1 MTLKTQSPHELTAN
15 DVLSAD
21 LFKPQPAQSSDAE
34 LLSRPVVG
42 YWKDAFIRLMKNKI
56 ATLSLALIL
65 FVAIVG
71 IFGPFFFPKTED
83 GSPYEN
89 AQNMNFINQSPTFGE
104 KLLVTEDSPQIPD
117 DLIMEPFDVN
127 APLLSKESLNAPA
140 SFEVTGLPTV
150 NGVTLKW
157 QPIVGVSGY
166 QIYRTVV
173 GTDALELKS
182 VETEATLRG
191 VQVGTITNPA
201 QYSYTDGSGLN
212 PAEKYIYSI
221 VSFVTDPT
229 TQEESVSAQAA
240 VLQVGLTQTI
250 ALSDAQ
256 AISKSAQPGSTIRG
270 HTHLFGTDALG
281 RDIFSRMISGTRI
294 DFFLALLVPTVSL
307 LIGLCY
313 GAISGLM
320 GGKVDLY
327 LMRVVEI
334 LDTLPE
340 LLLLILIQVALG
352 KGVSSLVI
360 ALCAFSWTG
369 YARVLRGEV
378 LRLREIEFVHASR
391 LLGAPL
397 MSIVFRHVAPNLLGV
412 IIVMWSAQIPR
423 IITSEAFLSMFG
435 LGVEAPMATWGTVLQ
450 DAAAHFQQYP
460 AQFFLPSAV
469 LAATLLAFYTLGD
482 ALRDAFDPKLR
493 GRD

>member
-1 MTLKTQSPHELTAN
+1 MTRQTQSPHELTAD
-15 DVLSAD
+15 DVMSAD
-21 LFKPQPAQSSDAE
+21 LFKPHPARSTDAE
-34 LLSRPVVG
+34 ILSRPVVG
-42 YWKDAFIRLMKNKI
+42 YWKDAWLRLIKNRV
-56 ATLSLALIL
+56 ATVSLYLIV
-65 FVAIVG
+65 FVGLVG
-71 IFGPFFFPKTED
+71 IVGPFFFPTAED
-83 GSPYEN
+83 GSSFEN
-89 AQNMNFINQSPTFGE
+89 VQNMNYINQAPTFGE

-117 DLIMEPFDVN
+117 DLVKEPFN
-127 APLLSKESLNAPA
+127 LSAPLIKGDALQPPINFAIQ
-140 SFEVTGLPTV
+140 GLATV
-150 NGVTLKW
+150 NGVTLSW
-157 QPIVGVSGY
+157 EPIEGVTGY
-166 QIYRTVV
+166 QIYRTVG
-173 GTDALELKS
+173 GTDNIDIKS
-182 VETEATLRG
+182 IESEPALRG

-201 QYSYTDGSGLN
+201 QYTYTDGSGLN
-212 PAEKYIYSI
+212 PAEDYIYSI

-229 TQEESVSAQAA
+229 TQEELVSTQAT
-240 VLQVGLTQTI
+240 VLKTGLTQTI
-250 ALSDAQ
+250 GLSDALS
-256 AISKSAQPGSTIRG
+256 ISKSAEVGQTIRG
-270 HTHLFGTDALG
+270 HIHLFGTDALG
-281 RDIFSRMISGTRI
+281 RDIFARMISGTRI

-307 LIGLCY
+307 LIGLLY
-313 GAISGLM
+313 GSLSGLM

-327 LMRVVEI
+327 LMRIVEI

-352 KGVSSLVI
+352 KGVTSLVI

-397 MSIVFRHVAPNLLGV
+397 LSIIIRHVAPNLLGI

-450 DAAAHFQQYP
+450 DAALHFQQYP

>member
-1 MTLKTQSPHELTAN
+1 MTTKTQSPHELTA
-15 DVLSAD
+15 DEALSSD
-21 LFKPQPAQSSDAE
+21 LFKPQPARGDDSE
-34 LLSRPVVG
+34 ILSRPVVG
-42 YWKDAFIRLMKNKI
+42 YWKDALLRLMKNRV
-56 ATLSLALIL
+56 ATMSLTLIVG
-65 FVAIVG
+65 VAAAG
-71 IFGPFFFPKTED
+71 IFGPLFFPATDD
-83 GSPYEN
+83 GSAYEN
-89 AQNMNFINQSPTFGE
+89 AQNLNFINQAPTLG
-104 KLLVTEDSPQIPD
+104 KSLLVTEDSPQIPE
-117 DLIMEPFDVN
+117 DLVMEPFDAD
-127 APLLSKESLNAPA
+127 APLLKGNSLVAPA
-140 SFEVTGLPTV
+140 TFEIIGMATV

-157 QPIVGVSGY
+157 QPLTGVSGY
-166 QIYRTVV
+166 QIYRTVT
-173 GTDALELKS
+173 GKDGIDLKA
-182 VETEATLRG
+182 VETEANLRG
-191 VQVGTITNPA
+191 IQVGTVTNPA
-201 QYSYTDGSGLN
+201 QYSFTDGSGLN
-212 PAEKYIYSI
+212 PAERYIYSI
-221 VSFVTDPT
+221 VSFTVDPQ
-229 TQEESVSAQAA
+229 TQEETLSASAK
-240 VLQVGLTQTI
+240 VVETGLTQTI
-250 ALSDAQ
+250 SLTDAQ
-256 AISKSAQPGSTIRG
+256 TISKSAQAGDTIRG
-270 HTHLFGTDALG
+270 HAHIFGTDALG
-281 RDIFSRMISGTRI
+281 RDIFSRMVSGTRI
-294 DFFLALLVPTVSL
+294 DFFLALLVPTISL

-320 GGKVDLY
+320 GGKVDMY

-352 KGVSSLVI
+352 KGVTSLVI

-412 IIVMWSAQIPR
+412 IIVMWSGQIPR
-423 IITSEAFLSMFG
+423 IITSEAFLSLFG

-450 DAAAHFQQYP
+450 DAALHFQQYP

-469 LAATLLAFYTLGD
+469 LAATLLAFYMLGD

>member
-1 MTLKTQSPHELTAN
+1 MKNTQSPYELTA
-15 DVLSAD
+15 DELKDSG
-21 LFKPQPAQSSDAE
+21 LFKPQPARFSSAE
-34 LLSRPVVG
+34 QISRPVVG
-42 YWKDAFIRLMKNKI
+42 YWKDALIRLSKNKI
-56 ATLSLALIL
+56 AMLSLALII
-65 FVAIVG
+65 AVG
-71 IFGPFFFPKTED
+71 VTGVVGPFFFPATED
-83 GSPYEN
+83 GTPYEN
-89 AQNMNFINQSPTFGE
+89 TQNLNFINQAPTLGE
-104 KLLVTEDSPQIPD
+104 KVLVTEDFPPYTD
-117 DLIMEPFDVN
+117 DLLKEDFNYD
-127 APLLSKESLNAPA
+127 APLLSPESVTEPLNF
-140 SFEVTGLPTV
+140 SVRGLATV
-150 NGVTLKW
+150 NGVTLQW
-157 QPIVGVSGY
+157 DPVEGVSGY
-166 QIYRTVV
+166 QIYRTVAS
-173 GTDALELKS
+173 GTPITLAEVS
-182 VETEATLRG
+182 NEPRLRG
-191 VQVGTITNPA
+191 LQIGTVSDAA
-201 QYSYTDGSGLN
+201 QYTFTDGSGLN
-212 PAEKYIYSI
+212 PAEEYIYSI
-221 VSFVTDPT
+221 VAFVANPE
-229 TQEESVSAQAA
+229 TQEESISQKASAIR
-240 VLQVGLTQTI
+240 VPLVQTI
-250 ALSDAQ
+250 SLADAQ
-256 AISKSAQPGSTIRG
+256 AIRADAQVGDTMSSRS
-270 HTHLFGTDALG
+270 HLFGTDALG
-281 RDIFSRMISGTRI
+281 RDILSRMISGTRI

-313 GAISGLM
+313 GAISGLL
-320 GGKVDLY
+320 GGKVDLI
-327 LMRVVEI
+327 LMRIVEI

-423 IITSEAFLSMFG
+423 IITSEAFLSLFG

-450 DAAAHFQQYP
+450 DSAAHFQQYP
-460 AQFFLPSAV
+460 AQFFLPAAV

>member
-1 MTLKTQSPHELTAN
+1 M
-15 DVLSAD
+15 V
-21 LFKPQPAQSSDAE
+21 
-34 LLSRPVVG
+34 
-42 YWKDAFIRLMKNKI
+42 
-56 ATLSLALIL
+56 
-65 FVAIVG
+65 
-71 IFGPFFFPKTED
+71 
-83 GSPYEN
+83 
-89 AQNMNFINQSPTFGE
+89 
-104 KLLVTEDSPQIPD
+104 
-117 DLIMEPFDVN
+117 
-127 APLLSKESLNAPA
+127 
-140 SFEVTGLPTV
+140 
-150 NGVTLKW
+150 
-157 QPIVGVSGY
+157 
-166 QIYRTVV
+166 
-173 GTDALELKS
+173 
-182 VETEATLRG
+182 
-191 VQVGTITNPA
+191 
-201 QYSYTDGSGLN
+201 
-212 PAEKYIYSI
+212 
-221 VSFVTDPT
+221 
-229 TQEESVSAQAA
+229 
-240 VLQVGLTQTI
+240 
-250 ALSDAQ
+250 
-256 AISKSAQPGSTIRG
+256 
-270 HTHLFGTDALG
+270 
-281 RDIFSRMISGTRI
+281 SGTRI

-320 GGKVDLY
+320 GGKVDMI
-327 LMRVVEI
+327 LMRIVEI

-352 KGVSSLVI
+352 KGVGSLVI

-423 IITSEAFLSMFG
+423 IITSEAFLSLFG

-460 AQFFLPSAV
+460 AQFFLPAGI

>member
-1 MTLKTQSPHELTAN
+1 MKNTHSPYELTA
-15 DVLSAD
+15 DELKDSS
-21 LFKPQPAQSSDAE
+21 LFKPQPARFSAAE
-34 LLSRPVVG
+34 QISRPVVG
-42 YWKDAFIRLMKNKI
+42 YWKDALLRLSKNKI
-56 ATLSLALIL
+56 AMLSLALIIA
-65 FVAIVG
+65 VAVVG
-71 IFGPFFFPKTED
+71 VAGPFFFPATDD
-83 GSPYEN
+83 GTPYEN
-89 AQNMNFINQSPTFGE
+89 TQNLNFINQAPTFGE
-104 KLLVTEDSPQIPD
+104 KVLVTEDFPPYSD
-117 DLIMEPFDVN
+117 DLVKEDFNFD
-127 APLLSKESLNAPA
+127 APLLTAETISEPMNFA
-140 SFEVTGLPTV
+140 VRGLATV
-150 NGVTLKW
+150 NGVSLQW
-157 QPIVGVSGY
+157 DPIEGVSGY
-166 QIYRTVV
+166 QVYRTVAS
-173 GTDALELKS
+173 GTPITLEE
-182 VETEATLRG
+182 VNNEPRLRG
-191 VQVGTITNPA
+191 LQIGTVSDPA
-201 QYSYTDGSGLN
+201 QYTFTDGSGLN
-212 PAEKYIYSI
+212 PAEEYIYSI
-221 VSFVTDPT
+221 VSFISNPE
-229 TQEESVSAQAA
+229 TQEEIISEKAA
-240 VLQVGLTQTI
+240 AIRVPLTQTI
-250 ALSDAQ
+250 SLSDAQ
-256 AISKSAQPGSTIRG
+256 AIRSDAQVGDTISSRG
-270 HTHLFGTDALG
+270 HLFGTDALG
-281 RDIFSRMISGTRI
+281 RDILARMISGTRI

-313 GAISGLM
+313 GAISGLL
-320 GGKVDLY
+320 GGKVDLI
-327 LMRVVEI
+327 LMRIVEI

-397 MSIVFRHVAPNLLGV
+397 MSIIFRHIAPNLLGI

-423 IITSEAFLSMFG
+423 IITAEAFLSLFG

-460 AQFFLPSAV
+460 AQFFLPAAV

>member
-1 MTLKTQSPHELTAN
+1 MTTKTQSPHELTA
-15 DVLSAD
+15 DEVLPAD
-21 LFKPQPAQSSDAE
+21 LFKPHPARADDSE
-34 LLSRPVVG
+34 ILSRPVVG
-42 YWKDAFIRLMKNKI
+42 YWKDALMRLMKNRVATISLSFIVII
-56 ATLSLALIL
+56 ATTGIL
-65 FVAIVG
+65 
-71 IFGPFFFPKTED
+71 GPFFFPATED
-83 GSPYEN
+83 GSAYEN
-89 AQNMNFINQSPTFGE
+89 AQNLNFINQSPTLG
-104 KLLVTEDSPQIPD
+104 KALLVTDDSAQIPE
-117 DLIMEPFDVN
+117 DLIMEPFAAD
-127 APLLSKESLNAPA
+127 APLLKPETLFPPA
-140 SFEVTGLPTV
+140 SFEVSGLATV

-157 QPIVGVSGY
+157 QPIAGVSGY
-166 QIYRTVV
+166 QIYRTVTGKDV
-173 GTDALELKS
+173 LDLKTVEDDAS
-182 VETEATLRG
+182 FRG

-201 QYSYTDGSGLN
+201 QYTFTDGSGLN

-221 VSFVTDPT
+221 VSFVIDPQ
-229 TQEESVSAQAA
+229 TQEESVSGKAL
-240 VLQVGLTQTI
+240 VLETSLTQTI
-250 ALSDAQ
+250 SLTDAQ
-256 AISKSAQPGSTIRG
+256 SISKSAKAGDTIRG
-270 HTHLFGTDALG
+270 HAHYFGTDALG

-294 DFFLALLVPTVSL
+294 DFFLALLVPTISL

-320 GGKVDLY
+320 GGKVDMFM
-327 LMRVVEI
+327 MRIVEI

-352 KGVSSLVI
+352 KGVTSLVI

-412 IIVMWSAQIPR
+412 IIVMWSGQIPR
-423 IITSEAFLSMFG
+423 IITSEAFLSLFG

-450 DAAAHFQQYP
+450 DAALHFQQYP

-469 LAATLLAFYTLGD
+469 LAATLLAFYMLGD

>member
-1 MTLKTQSPHELTAN
+1 MTAN
-15 DVLSAD
+15 EVLSAD
-21 LFKPQPAQSSDAE
+21 LFKPQPARSSEAE

-56 ATLSLALIL
+56 ATISLALIV
-65 FVAIVG
+65 FVAVVG
-71 IFGPFFFPKTED
+71 IFGPFFFPNVED
-83 GSPYEN
+83 GTDFQN
-89 AQNMNFINQSPTFGE
+89 AQNMNFINQSPTLGE
-104 KLLVTEDSPQIPD
+104 KLLVTEDFPQAPEDLVMSPFNASAPQIKPD
-117 DLIMEPFDVN
+117 ALT
-127 APLLSKESLNAPA
+127 APA
-140 SFEVTGLPTV
+140 NFEVSGRASV
-150 NGVTLKW
+150 NGVTLTW
-157 QPIVGVSGY
+157 TPQEGVTGY

-173 GTDALELKS
+173 GTDALDLKS
-182 VETEATLRG
+182 VETEVSLRG

-201 QYSYTDGSGLN
+201 QHSYTDGSGLN

-221 VSFVTDPT
+221 VSFVTDPN
-229 TQEESVSAQAA
+229 TQEEFISPQAA
-240 VLQVGLTQTI
+240 VLQTGLVQTI
-250 ALSDAQ
+250 ALADAQ
-256 AISKSAQPGSTIRG
+256 AISKNASVGSTIRG

-281 RDIFSRMISGTRI
+281 RDIFARMVYGTRI

-320 GGKVDLY
+320 GGKVDMY
-327 LMRVVEI
+327 LMRIVEI

-397 MSIVFRHVAPNLLGV
+397 LSIVFRHVAPNLLGV

-423 IITSEAFLSMFG
+423 IITSEAFLSLFG

>member
-1 MTLKTQSPHELTAN
+1 MSVKSQSPHELTADEIN
-15 DVLSAD
+15 GLD
-21 LFKPQPAQSSDAE
+21 LFRPQPASLSASEQI
-34 LLSRPVVG
+34 SRPVVG
-42 YWKDAFIRLMKNKI
+42 YWKDALIRLSKNRI
-56 ATLSLALIL
+56 AVASLALIII
-65 FVAIVG
+65 VALIGLV
-71 IFGPFFFPKTED
+71 GPFFFPATTD
-83 GSPYEN
+83 GTPYEN
-89 AQNMNFINQSPTFGE
+89 SQNLNFINQGPTLG
-104 KLLVTEDSPQIPD
+104 KKVLVTEDSPGYMD
-117 DLIMEPFDVN
+117 DLIQDSFN
-127 APLLSKESLNAPA
+127 LSAPLLSREQLKSPSELKIRGMA
-140 SFEVTGLPTV
+140 TV
-150 NGVTLKW
+150 NGVTLEW
-157 QPIVGVSGY
+157 SPVEGVSGY

-173 GTDALELKS
+173 AGQPITLEEVAKDP
-182 VETEATLRG
+182 TLRG
-191 VQVGTITNPA
+191 LQVGTISNPA
-201 QYSYTDGSGLN
+201 QYTFTDGSGLN
-212 PAEKYIYSI
+212 PEEKYIYSI
-221 VSFVTDPT
+221 ASFVTDPA
-229 TQEESVSAQAA
+229 TQEEIVASEA
-240 VLQVGLTQTI
+240 VALQVALIQTI
-250 ALSDAQ
+250 SLTDAQ
-256 AISKSAQPGSTIRG
+256 AVKPNAQPGDTIRS
-270 HTHLFGTDALG
+270 HPHVFGTDALG
-281 RDIFSRMISGTRI
+281 RDILARMITGTRI

-313 GAISGLM
+313 GAISGLL
-320 GGKVDLY
+320 GGKVDMI
-327 LMRVVEI
+327 LMRIVEI

-397 MSIVFRHVAPNLLGV
+397 LSIVFRHVAPNLLSV

-423 IITSEAFLSMFG
+423 IITSEAFLSLFG

-460 AQFFLPSAV
+460 AQFFLPATV
-469 LAATLLAFYTLGD
+469 LALTLLAFYTLGD

>member
-1 MTLKTQSPHELTAN
+1 MTIRTQSPHELTA
-15 DVLSAD
+15 DEVLSAE
-21 LFKPQPAQSSDAE
+21 LFQPQPSKSSDAE

-42 YWKDAFIRLMKNKI
+42 YWKDAILRLMKNRA
-56 ATLSLALIL
+56 ATFSLGLIIGIALI
-65 FVAIVG
+65 G
-71 IFGPFFFPKTED
+71 ICGPFFFPKLED
-83 GSPYEN
+83 GSSFEN
-89 AQNMNFINQSPTFGE
+89 TQNMNFLNQSPTLGE
-104 KLLVTEDSPQIPD
+104 KLLVVEDSAQIPE
-117 DLIMEPFDVN
+117 DLIQSPFNLD
-127 APLLSKESLNAPA
+127 APLKSSENLVPPA
-140 SFEVTGLPTV
+140 AFEVAGKASV

-157 QPIVGVSGY
+157 QAIEGVSGY
-166 QIYRTVV
+166 QIYRTVL
-173 GTDALELKS
+173 GSDALDLKS

-191 VQVGTITNPA
+191 IQVGTITNPA
-201 QYSYTDGSGLN
+201 QYTFTDGSGLN
-212 PAEKYIYSI
+212 PAEKYVYSI
-221 VSFVTDPT
+221 VSFVIDPK
-229 TQEESVSAQAA
+229 TQDEFISSLAA
-240 VLQVGLTQTI
+240 VLKVGLIQTI
-250 ALSDAQ
+250 SISDAQ
-256 AISKSAQPGSTIRG
+256 AISSSAQVGSTIRG
-270 HTHLFGTDALG
+270 HAHVFGTDALG

-313 GAISGLM
+313 GAISGLV
-320 GGKVDLY
+320 GGKVDMI
-327 LMRVVEI
+327 LMRIVEI

-352 KGVSSLVI
+352 KGVTSLII

-397 MSIVFRHVAPNLLGV
+397 LSIIFRHLAPNLLGV
-412 IIVMWSAQIPR
+412 IIVLWSAHIPR
-423 IITSEAFLSMFG
+423 IITSEAFLSLLG

-450 DAAAHFQQYP
+450 DAAIHFQQYP
-460 AQFFLPSAV
+460 AQFFLPAAV

>member
-1 MTLKTQSPHELTAN
+1 MTTQTQSPHETTAD
-15 DVLSAD
+15 DVPGFD
-21 LFKPQPAQSSDAE
+21 MFKPQLAKNAAAE
-34 LLSRPVVG
+34 QLSRPVVG
-42 YWKDAFIRLMKNKI
+42 YWKDALMRLAKNRI
-56 ATLSLALIL
+56 AVVALSLIVSVALI
-65 FVAIVG
+65 G
-71 IFGPFFFPKTED
+71 IIGPFFFPTTND
-83 GSPYEN
+83 GTAYEN
-89 AQNMNFINQSPTFGE
+89 TQNLNFINQGPTLGE
-104 KLLVTEDSPQIPD
+104 KVLVTEDSPIFMD
-117 DLIMEPFDVN
+117 DLIKEPFDVS
-127 APLLSKESLNAPA
+127 APLLKGESLRSP
-140 SFEVTGLPTV
+140 SELKVRGLATV
-150 NGVTLKW
+150 NGVSLEW
-157 QPIVGVSGY
+157 EPIVGVSGY

-173 GTDALELKS
+173 AGQPLALSDVVKDASVRGLQIGT
-182 VETEATLRG
+182 V
-191 VQVGTITNPA
+191 TNPA
-201 QYSYTDGSGLN
+201 QYTFTDGSGLN

-221 VSFVTDPT
+221 AAFVVDPA
-229 TQEESVSAQAA
+229 TQEEFVATEAAAIEVS
-240 VLQVGLTQTI
+240 LTQTI
-250 ALSDAQ
+250 SLTDAQ
-256 AISKSAQPGSTIRG
+256 ALKPNVQTGETIRS
-270 HTHLFGTDALG
+270 HAHLFGTDALG
-281 RDIFSRMISGTRI
+281 RDILSRMVTGTRI

-320 GGKVDLY
+320 GGKVDMI
-327 LMRVVEI
+327 LMRIVEI

-352 KGVSSLVI
+352 KGVGSLVI

-423 IITSEAFLSMFG
+423 IITSEAFLSLFG

-460 AQFFLPSAV
+460 AQFFLPAGI

>member
-1 MTLKTQSPHELTAN
+1 VE
-15 DVLSAD
+15 DVISDAGMRGLQVATISN
-21 LFKPQPAQSSDAE
+21 PAQS
-34 LLSRPVVG
+34 
-42 YWKDAFIRLMKNKI
+42 
-56 ATLSLALIL
+56 
-65 FVAIVG
+65 
-71 IFGPFFFPKTED
+71 
-83 GSPYEN
+83 
-89 AQNMNFINQSPTFGE
+89 TF
-104 KLLVTEDSPQIPD
+104 TDS
-117 DLIMEPFDVN
+117 
-127 APLLSKESLNAPA
+127 
-140 SFEVTGLPTV
+140 
-150 NGVTLKW
+150 
-157 QPIVGVSGY
+157 
-166 QIYRTVV
+166 
-173 GTDALELKS
+173 
-182 VETEATLRG
+182 
-191 VQVGTITNPA
+191 
-201 QYSYTDGSGLN
+201 SGLN
-212 PAEKYIYSI
+212 PAEQYIYS
-221 VSFVTDPT
+221 VVAYVVDPN
-229 TQEESVSAQAA
+229 TQEESVSERAEALK
-240 VLQVGLTQTI
+240 VSLVQTI
-250 ALSDAQ
+250 SLSDAQ
-256 AISKSAQPGSTIRG
+256 VLKPDAQVGDTIRG
-270 HTHLFGTDALG
+270 NAHLFGTDALG
-281 RDIFSRMISGTRI
+281 RDIFARMITGTRI

-320 GGKVDLY
+320 GGKVDMI
-327 LMRVVEI
+327 LMRIVEI

-397 MSIVFRHVAPNLLGV
+397 MSIVFRHVAPNLLGI

-423 IITSEAFLSMFG
+423 IITSEAFLSLFG

-460 AQFFLPSAV
+460 AQFFLPASI
-469 LAATLLAFYTLGD
+469 LALTLLAFYTLGD

>member
-1 MTLKTQSPHELTAN
+1 MTNKTQSPHELTA
-15 DVLSAD
+15 DDALSAD
-21 LFKPQPAQSSDAE
+21 LFKPQPASSSDAE

-42 YWKDAFIRLMKNKI
+42 YWKDALIRLMKNRV
-56 ATLSLALIL
+56 ATFSLGVIVTVAL
-65 FVAIVG
+65 VG

-83 GSPYEN
+83 GSSYEN
-89 AQNMNFINQSPTFGE
+89 AQNMNYINQSPTLGE
-104 KLLVTEDSPQIPD
+104 KLLVTEDSPQILD
-117 DLIMEPFDVN
+117 DLIMEPFDTSV
-127 APLLSKESLNAPA
+127 PLLKPEVLVPPA
-140 SFEVTGLPTV
+140 SFEVSGLATV

-157 QPIVGVSGY
+157 QPVAGVSGY
-166 QIYRTVV
+166 QVYRTVV
-173 GTDALELKS
+173 GTDALDLKS

-212 PAEKYIYSI
+212 PAQEYIYSI
-221 VSFVTDPT
+221 VSFVIDPQ
-229 TQEESVSAQAA
+229 TQEETISTTAK
-240 VLQVGLTQTI
+240 VLQVGLTKTI
-250 ALSDAQ
+250 SLTDAQ
-256 AISKSAQPGSTIRG
+256 SIKKSAQVGDTIRG
-270 HTHLFGTDALG
+270 NAHLFGTDALG
-281 RDIFSRMISGTRI
+281 RDIFSRMITGTRI
-294 DFFLALLVPTVSL
+294 DFFLALLVPTISL

-320 GGKVDLY
+320 GGKVDMY
-327 LMRVVEI
+327 MMRIVEI

-412 IIVMWSAQIPR
+412 IIVMWSGQIPR
-423 IITSEAFLSMFG
+423 IITSEAFLSLFG

-450 DAAAHFQQYP
+450 DAALHFQQYP

-469 LAATLLAFYTLGD
+469 LAITLLAFYMLGD

>member
-1 MTLKTQSPHELTAN
+1 MKNSQSPYELTADELKDN
-15 DVLSAD
+15 S
-21 LFKPQPAQSSDAE
+21 LFKPQPARFSSAE
-34 LLSRPVVG
+34 QISRPVVG
-42 YWKDAFIRLMKNKI
+42 YWKDALLRLSRNKI
-56 ATLSLALIL
+56 AMLSLILIIA
-65 FVAIVG
+65 VAVAG
-71 IFGPFFFPKTED
+71 VVGPFFFPTTDD
-83 GSPYEN
+83 GTPYEN
-89 AQNMNFINQSPTFGE
+89 TQNLNFINQAPTFGE
-104 KLLVTEDSPQIPD
+104 RVLVTEDFPPYSD
-117 DLIMEPFDVN
+117 DLVKENFNFD
-127 APLLSKESLNAPA
+127 APLLLPEAIKEPRAFA
-140 SFEVTGLPTV
+140 VRGLATV
-150 NGVTLKW
+150 NGVTLQW
-157 QPIVGVSGY
+157 EPIEGVSGY
-166 QIYRTVV
+166 QIYRTVAS
-173 GTDALELKS
+173 GTPITLEE
-182 VETEATLRG
+182 VTTEPRLRG
-191 VQVGTITNPA
+191 LQIGTVSDAA
-201 QYSYTDGSGLN
+201 QYTFTDGSGLN
-212 PAEKYIYSI
+212 PAEEYIYSI
-221 VSFVTDPT
+221 VAFVSNPE
-229 TQEESVSAQAA
+229 TQEESISARAA
-240 VLQVGLTQTI
+240 ALRVPLVQTI

-256 AISKSAQPGSTIRG
+256 AIRSDVQVGDTMKSRA
-270 HTHLFGTDALG
+270 HLFGTDALG
-281 RDIFSRMISGTRI
+281 RDILARMVSGTRI

-313 GAISGLM
+313 GAISGLL
-320 GGKVDLY
+320 GGKVDLI
-327 LMRVVEI
+327 LMRIVEI

-397 MSIVFRHVAPNLLGV
+397 MSIIFRHVAPNLLGI

-423 IITSEAFLSMFG
+423 IITAEAFLSLFG

-460 AQFFLPSAV
+460 AQFFLPAAV

>member
-1 MTLKTQSPHELTAN
+1 MTTENQSPNKTTAN
-15 DVLSAD
+15 DVPGFD
-21 LFKPQPAQSSDAE
+21 MFKPQPANNAAAE
-34 LLSRPVVG
+34 QLSRPVVG
-42 YWKDAFIRLMKNKI
+42 YWRDALMRLSKNRI
-56 ATLSLALIL
+56 AVVALLLIVFVALIG
-65 FVAIVG
+65 VI
-71 IFGPFFFPKTED
+71 GPFSFPKTND
-83 GSPYEN
+83 GTAYEN
-89 AQNMNFINQSPTFGE
+89 SQNLNFINQGPTLGE
-104 KLLVTEDSPQIPD
+104 KVLVTEDSPVFMD
-117 DLIMEPFDVN
+117 DLVQVPFDVF
-127 APLLSKESLNAPA
+127 APPLKAENLRSPPELT
-140 SFEVTGLPTV
+140 VRGLATV
-150 NGVTLKW
+150 NGVSLEWK
-157 QPIVGVSGY
+157 PIVGVSGY

-173 GTDALELKS
+173 AGQPLALSDVVKDASARGLQI
-182 VETEATLRG
+182 AT
-191 VQVGTITNPA
+191 VTNPA
-201 QYSYTDGSGLN
+201 QFTFTDGSGLN

-221 VSFVTDPT
+221 AAFVANPE
-229 TQEESVSAQAA
+229 TQEEFVAPEAAAIEVS
-240 VLQVGLTQTI
+240 LIQTI
-250 ALSDAQ
+250 SLTDAQ
-256 AISKSAQPGSTIRG
+256 ALKPNVQIGETIRSSA
-270 HTHLFGTDALG
+270 HLFGTDALG
-281 RDIFSRMISGTRI
+281 RDIFSRMVSGTRI

-320 GGKVDLY
+320 GGKVDLI
-327 LMRVVEI
+327 LMRIVEI

-352 KGVSSLVI
+352 KGVGSLVI

-423 IITSEAFLSMFG
+423 IIASEAFLSLFG

-460 AQFFLPSAV
+460 AQFFLPAGV

-482 ALRDAFDPKLR
+482 ALRDALDPKLR

>member
-1 MTLKTQSPHELTAN
+1 MTLKIQSPHELTAN
-15 DVLSAD
+15 EALAPD

-34 LLSRPVVG
+34 FLSRPVVG
-42 YWKDAFIRLMKNKI
+42 YWKDALIRLMRNKV
-56 ATLSLALIL
+56 ATFSLGLIVVVAL
-65 FVAIVG
+65 VG
-71 IFGPFFFPKTED
+71 VFGPLFFPKTED
-83 GSPYEN
+83 GSPFEN

-104 KLLVTEDSPQIPD
+104 KLLVTEDSAMIPD
-117 DLIMEPFDVN
+117 DLVMDPFDTS
-127 APLLSKESLNAPA
+127 APLLTADNLVAPKGFA
-140 SFEVTGLPTV
+140 VSGLATV

-157 QPIVGVSGY
+157 EPVAGVSGY

-173 GTDALELKS
+173 GTDSLDLKT
-182 VETEATLRG
+182 VESDPLLRG

-212 PAEKYIYSI
+212 PAQNYIYSI
-221 VSFVTDPT
+221 VSYVTDPN
-229 TQEESVSAQAA
+229 TQEEFLSPLAG
-240 VLQVGLTQTI
+240 VLQTGLTQTI
-250 ALSDAQ
+250 SLTDAQ
-256 AISKSAQPGSTIRG
+256 NIKKNAQAGDVIRG
-270 HTHLFGTDALG
+270 NKHLFGTDALG
-281 RDIFSRMISGTRI
+281 RDIFARMVTGTRI

-320 GGKVDLY
+320 GGKVDMY

-378 LRLREIEFVHASR
+378 LRLREIEFVHASK

-397 MSIVFRHVAPNLLGV
+397 MSIVFRHVAPNLLGI

-423 IITSEAFLSMFG
+423 IITSEAFLSLFG